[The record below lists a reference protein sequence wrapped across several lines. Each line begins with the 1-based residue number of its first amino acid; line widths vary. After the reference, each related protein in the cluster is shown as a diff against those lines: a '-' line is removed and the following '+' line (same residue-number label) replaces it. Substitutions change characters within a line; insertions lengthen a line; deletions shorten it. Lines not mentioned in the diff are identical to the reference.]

1 MLRLPACG
9 NTPHAGSFF
18 SRSPLTSP
26 KNLNWSSF
34 LCRRTRILASPWPPP
49 GSVRETSLFRA
60 IIPLLPVVFLI
71 LAILQAAA
79 QTNLPA
85 FPGAL
90 GFGARASGGRGGEV
104 YHVSNL
110 NDRGPGSLREGV
122 DHPGRPRTI
131 LFDVGGYISLES
143 ILHVGNDVT
152 IAGQTAPGEGL
163 GLRGSEV
170 SFSGSHNVIVRHLRI
185 RQGLARRQDKKS
197 AVAIYKGR
205 DMIFDHVSIQW
216 GRWDTVDM
224 NLSGNITF
232 QDCIIGPGVIPQR
245 FGCLCQCETTSF
257 IRNLW
262 ISNQSR
268 NPKAKG
274 TIQYI
279 NNVVY
284 NWGGTGF
291 VGGHSGANH
300 YADLINNYF
309 IKGPSSSGP
318 FAGQFSATD
327 LIYQSGNWADLD
339 RNGRLDGRAV
349 LPEDFGREKA
359 PMFLAAPAVIG
370 GPAWVPDSASAACE
384 KILAGAGAS
393 LHRDTVDR
401 RLIADLASFGERGQ
415 TIRDPEEMGGFGTIA
430 GGQAVADTDGD
441 GLPDGWEIA
450 HGLNPKVADSH
461 QVAASGYTQLEEYLN
476 GFVIQHSS
484 TTSNTPSIPLS
495 PTL

>member
-1 MLRLPACG
+1 M
-9 NTPHAGSFF
+9 T
-18 SRSPLTSP
+18 
-26 KNLNWSSF
+26 
-34 LCRRTRILASPWPPP
+34 
-49 GSVRETSLFRA
+49 
-60 IIPLLPVVFLI
+60 PLLSALFLV
-71 LAILQAAA
+71 LAVLQAAA

-90 GFGARASGGRGGEV
+90 GFGARTSGGRKGEV
-104 YHVSNL
+104 YHVTNL

-122 DHPGRPRTI
+122 EHASGPRTI
-131 LFDVGGYISLES
+131 VFDVGGYIALES
-143 ILHVGNDVT
+143 ILRVGNDLT
-152 IAGQTAPGEGL
+152 IAGQTAPGEGI

-170 SFSGSHNVIVRHLRI
+170 SFSGAHNVIVRHLRI

-216 GRWDTVDM
+216 GRWDTVNL
-224 NLSGNITF
+224 NLSENITF
-232 QDCIIGPGVIPQR
+232 QDCLIGPGVIPQR
-245 FGCLCQCETTSF
+245 FGCICQCDRTSF

-318 FAGQFSATD
+318 FVGQFAATD
-327 LIYQSGNWADLD
+327 LIYQSGNRVDLE

-349 LPEDFGREKA
+349 LPEDFGREKS
-359 PMFLAAPAVIG
+359 PTFLAAAAVLG
-370 GPAWVPDSASAACE
+370 GPAWVPDSAEVACD

-393 LHRDTVDR
+393 RQRDAVDQ
-401 RLIADLASFGERGQ
+401 RLIADLASFGQRGQ
-415 TIRDPEEMGGFGTIA
+415 TVRDPEEMGGFGTIT
-430 GGQAVADTDGD
+430 GGPAPADTDGD
-441 GLPDGWEIA
+441 GLPDSWESA
-450 HGLNPKVADSH
+450 HGLNPKVADSE
-461 QVAASGYTQLEEYLN
+461 QAAPSGYTQLEEYLN
-476 GFVIQHSS
+476 WLAVHPATTAGAKAGTPVIP
-484 TTSNTPSIPLS
+484 TPSTS
-495 PTL
+495 H